1 MFSGCLV
8 RYSTYSTYSKE
19 PGESGC
25 SVACLVR
32 YSTYSTYSKEPGE
45 SEGSAGWRSVRAA
58 FCMVF
63 AWFLQHVEQLVFCM
77 VFATCGTACFF
88 AWFLH
93 DMWNSLFFCMT
104 CGTACF
110 LHDTWN
116 SLHGFA
122 CHVHVVQPRAP
133 PPCFFLSGC
142 RRSDIL
148 VNFARRGGAERAPNQ
163 TCRAGTLPSGH
174 LTKRAEQAQCR
185 AGT

>member
-1 MFSGCLV
+1 MFSGLPCLV

-77 VFATCGTACFF
+77 VFATCGTACF
-88 AWFLH
+88 LH
-93 DMWNSLFFCMT
+93 GFCMT

-110 LHDTWN
+110 LHDMWN
-116 SLHGFA
+116 SL
-122 CHVHVVQPRAP
+122 
-133 PPCFFLSGC
+133 FFLQHVEQ
-142 RRSDIL
+142 L
-148 VNFARRGGAERAPNQ
+148 VFFA
-163 TCRAGTLPSGH
+163 
-174 LTKRAEQAQCR
+174 
-185 AGT
+185 